1 MKEKDI
7 KKVVQ
12 LNNDLEKL
20 KEAKESI
27 TTDTR
32 IKLLYVY
39 ENLENSYRGHQDIG
53 SIRYCPYMSSFLAK
67 ANAIVIKQIEEKIK
81 ELQEELDNI

>member
-1 MKEKDI
+1 MKEKDS
-7 KKVVQ
+7 KKIVQ
-12 LNNDLEKL
+12 LSNDLEKL

-39 ENLENSYRGHQDIG
+39 ENLEMYHGHDDIG

-67 ANAIVIKQIEEKIK
+67 ANSIVIKQIEEKIK
-81 ELQEELDNI
+81 ELQEELDNM

>member
-7 KKVVQ
+7 KKIIQ
-12 LNNDLEKL
+12 LSSDLEKL
-20 KEAKESI
+20 KDAKESL

-53 SIRYCPYMSSFLAK
+53 SIRYCPYMGSFLAK
-67 ANAIVIKQIEEKIK
+67 ADRIIIKEIEGKIK
-81 ELQEELDNI
+81 ELQEELDKM